1 MTNSLKSGDNWKKF
15 IGDSISA
22 ARYNRDVLINIILY
36 LRPSLFISNI
46 NKLFHFMFNILFINT
61 FYFFFST
68 IQGNLC

>member
-36 LRPSLFISNI
+36 LRLPFLFQ
-46 NKLFHFMFNILFINT
+46 ILTN
-61 FYFFFST
+61 YFVLYLIFD
-68 IQGNLC
+68 L